1 MIYTHVYIYKYMINI
16 HMYSRYMRPRAQ
28 VALRW
33 TRWFLD
39 RASTISGFI
48 ARASPAVS
56 IRQHTSAYVSI
67 FQHTQAPSA
76 ASSPAPRLPS
86 VASKASCTSSLRPHT
101 LVA

>member
-1 MIYTHVYIYKYMINI
+1 MIYI
-16 HMYSRYMRPRAQ
+16 HISRYMRPRAQ

-56 IRQHTSAYVSI
+56 ICQHTSAYVSI
-67 FQHTQAPSA
+67 LQHTSA
-76 ASSPAPRLPS
+76 YISTRKHHQRLHRPRLIQ
-86 VASKASCTSSLRPHT
+86 
-101 LVA
+101 

>member
-1 MIYTHVYIYKYMINI
+1 MIYI
-16 HMYSRYMRPRAQ
+16 HICSRYMRPRAQ

-67 FQHTQAPSA
+67 YFSTSKHHQRLHR
-76 ASSPAPRLPS
+76 PRLIQ
-86 VASKASCTSSLRPHT
+86 
-101 LVA
+101 